1 MKREFG
7 DYPVAALAAMSRVD
21 DAPWA
26 AQAIAAL
33 KEARPT
39 TEEAAAEIVDTF
51 HRAHVASLY
60 EPYGELPADVPGNA
74 LFYLEHD
81 VPESRRGQVLRMLR
95 EAPRPLDDA
104 IATIAHAGGD
114 ADDESADD
122 EDPQLEERTDTRGHK
137 QPARR
142 AKSSPPDLI
151 VTEGGRTRM
160 ATEEERV
167 DLGDV
172 AAIHTN
178 PIAAAWRAAD
188 EFERLNFSRHYGA
201 DVLRLIDQIEQAPE
215 AQPEAAEAS
224 A

>member
-1 MKREFG
+1 
-7 DYPVAALAAMSRVD
+7 
-21 DAPWA
+21 
-26 AQAIAAL
+26 
-33 KEARPT
+33 
-39 TEEAAAEIVDTF
+39 
-51 HRAHVASLY
+51 
-60 EPYGELPADVPGNA
+60 
-74 LFYLEHD
+74 
-81 VPESRRGQVLRMLR
+81 
-95 EAPRPLDDA
+95 
-104 IATIAHAGGD
+104 
-114 ADDESADD
+114 
-122 EDPQLEERTDTRGHK
+122 
-137 QPARR
+137 
-142 AKSSPPDLI
+142 
-151 VTEGGRTRM
+151 M